1 MNSWKFKRK
10 EDHFDILKI
19 FKMTAKIYIYTILK
33 LNKKRKNNLSNINL
47 HIKSTTLSSIKKQ
60 KYGRYFFSIIFD

>member
-1 MNSWKFKRK
+1 MNSRKFKRK

-33 LNKKRKNNLSNINL
+33 LNKKEKTI
-47 HIKSTTLSSIKKQ
+47 
-60 KYGRYFFSIIFD
+60 

>member
-19 FKMTAKIYIYTILK
+19 FKMTAKIYIYIYIYTILK
-33 LNKKRKNNLSNINL
+33 LNKKEKTI
-47 HIKSTTLSSIKKQ
+47 
-60 KYGRYFFSIIFD
+60 